1 VASQWAGQQW
11 GMIFLPRIGQ
21 EVMVDF
27 IQGDPDQPVITGS
40 FYNANNMPPYALP
53 ANKTQSGIKT
63 RSSKGGTAAN
73 YNEIQ
78 FEDKKGS
85 EALNITAEK
94 DMTISVVHNLA
105 ASVGHDLGI
114 SAIHDLTNSAGH
126 DLGIS
131 AGNNLVLTSGQGVG
145 INTANDPAYALN
157 VGGTIKATAF
167 QGNGSGLTSLPTN
180 VAYLNSNQIFSAQTI
195 FTGPVAMF
203 NLQIYSYLGMND
215 KDLYLR
221 STPDHGLGWYGG
233 TKLFAGNSLDGPV
246 LYGYA
251 GGGLG
256 TFQTGT
262 STNLVLTWNS
272 SGKVGIGT
280 NAPTATLDVVGDGR
294 VRGLFRSGSESGT
307 SEAPSPAGMVV
318 RRINSTAM
326 TSNTVVAVART
337 LNSTTNITLV
347 RDGTVAGFQ
356 IHYPATPGPVTIAC
370 MGIDNNGTTR
380 NFYTTLANPGT
391 AGVVQIYLNSLNMVH
406 FECTFGITFNSAQH
420 LTQVTLS
427 RYDPD
432 YLWSGTL
439 MSTYNQ

>member
-1 VASQWAGQQW
+1 
-11 GMIFLPRIGQ
+11 M
-21 EVMVDF
+21 
-27 IQGDPDQPVITGS
+27 
-40 FYNANNMPPYALP
+40 
-53 ANKTQSGIKT
+53 
-63 RSSKGGTAAN
+63 
-73 YNEIQ
+73 
-78 FEDKKGS
+78 
-85 EALNITAEK
+85 
-94 DMTISVVHNLA
+94 
-105 ASVGHDLGI
+105 
-114 SAIHDLTNSAGH
+114 
-126 DLGIS
+126 
-131 AGNNLVLTSGQGVG
+131 
-145 INTANDPAYALN
+145 
-157 VGGTIKATAF
+157 
-167 QGNGSGLTSLPTN
+167 
-180 VAYLNSNQIFSAQTI
+180 
-195 FTGPVAMF
+195 FT
-203 NLQIYSYLGMND
+203 LQIYSYLGMND

-307 SEAPSPAGMVV
+307 AEAPSPAGLVV
-318 RRINSTAM
+318 RRVNSVSAA
-326 TSNTVVAVART
+326 SNTVVAVART
-337 LNSTTNITLV
+337 LNSSTNITLV
-347 RDGTVAGFQ
+347 RDGTAGGFQ
-356 IHYPATPGPVTIAC
+356 IQYPATPGDVTIAC
-370 MGIDNNGTTR
+370 MGIDNTGTAR

-391 AGVVQIYLNSLNMVH
+391 AGMVQIYLNSLGVVH

-427 RYDPD
+427 RYDTD
-432 YLWSGTL
+432 YFWSGML